1 MLDEKIKLE
10 DYFKDEINRV
20 SDIEIQKI
28 EEEIEEVR
36 EKSIQTM
43 EAETQREAGI
53 EREQLLKEMM
63 SDHAIALSKAH
74 EETNRKLMSMR
85 KELSDRIFQE
95 AVTKVKEFT
104 NRDEYKDYLIK
115 KAAELASANFANV
128 TIYVSK
134 KDEALLP
141 AICKAYGD
149 AKGEVDPEI
158 LIGGLRLECLEKGIV
173 VDETFDTGID
183 EQSEWFYTN
192 SGLFI
197 K

>member
-10 DYFKDEINRV
+10 DYFKEEINRV

-28 EEEIEEVR
+28 EKEIEEIR
-36 EKSIQTM
+36 ERSIQSM
-43 EAETQREAGI
+43 EEDAQREAGI
-53 EREQLLKEMM
+53 EREQLLREMM

-74 EETNRKLMSMR
+74 EETNRRLMSMR
-85 KELSDRIFQE
+85 KELADKVFAQ
-95 AVTKVKEFT
+95 AVAKITDFTK
-104 NRDEYKDYLIK
+104 RDDYKDYLIN
-115 KAAELASANFANV
+115 KAEALAKRDFGHVAF
-128 TIYVSK
+128 YVSK

-141 AICKAYGD
+141 DICKAYGD
-149 AKGEVDPEI
+149 CDGKVDEDI
-158 LIGGLRLECLEKGIV
+158 AIGGLRMECEEKGIV